1 REEAYRGRR
10 LEEGRLGR
18 ADVWPES
25 LCGREQRRL
34 LDGCAID
41 ADPLAERGQVRR
53 GVETGAVT
61 GGVQDTGD
69 RRGDTALPIRAA
81 DVDRRVCGVR
91 IADRGQQCARPL
103 ERPADASREPREQ
116 LTDQLLVVQRAQA
129 LARSSGR
136 PFCSGAGCPSM

>member
-1 REEAYRGRR
+1 AHHRRDHVRRVEPTAEPDLDDRDVDAGIGERAEAYRGRR

-34 LDGCAID
+34 LDGRAID

-81 DVDRRVCGVR
+81 DVDRRV
-91 IADRGQQCARPL
+91 
-103 ERPADASREPREQ
+103 
-116 LTDQLLVVQRAQA
+116 
-129 LARSSGR
+129 
-136 PFCSGAGCPSM
+136 